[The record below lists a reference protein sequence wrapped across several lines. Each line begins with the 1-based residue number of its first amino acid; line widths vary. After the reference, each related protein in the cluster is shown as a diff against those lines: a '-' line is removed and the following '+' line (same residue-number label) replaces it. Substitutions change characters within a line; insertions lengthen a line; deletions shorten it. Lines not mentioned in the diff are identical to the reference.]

1 MVSSLPWIR
10 LLGTLQTPEGTQLL
24 PHWYWE
30 LLVELAISQSLSLV
44 SEVTYN
50 PQIMT
55 FLAEAQEWNKLE
67 YWMGTVWVSWPPEAG
82 EITEED
88 LSSSTLLLFRQRP
101 GAFQKPERWMER
113 WSQINVTNVPESF
126 QRICKQAQEAA
137 QRDSTP

>member
-10 LLGTLQTPEGTQLL
+10 LLCTLQTPEGTQLL
-24 PHWYWE
+24 SHWYWE

-50 PQIMT
+50 PQMMT
-55 FLAEAQEWNKLE
+55 FLAETQEWSKLE
-67 YWMGTVWVSWPPEAG
+67 YWMGTVWISWPPEADG
-82 EITEED
+82 ITEED
-88 LSSSTLLLFRQRP
+88 LSRSTLLLFRQRP
-101 GAFQKPERWMER
+101 GAFQKLERWMER

-137 QRDSTP
+137 Q